1 MMPIYCMTMN
11 CVLVSLILQDKEKIL
26 KIITSQLQGE
36 MHVKVIQEDP
46 FFARL
51 MTKLCWSVL
60 FLMEAVAVKKESLE
74 FTLKSTIS
82 KNGLKQVN
90 QVLTFFRPDYFV

>member
-1 MMPIYCMTMN
+1 MMMPTYCMMMS
-11 CVLVSLILQDKEKIL
+11 CVLVSLTLQDKERIY
-26 KIITSQLQGE
+26 KIITLHLQGE

-51 MTKLCWSVL
+51 MIKLCWSVL

-74 FTLKSTIS
+74 FTGKSTFS

-90 QVLTFFRPDYFV
+90 QVLIF

>member
-1 MMPIYCMTMN
+1 MMLTYYMMMN
-11 CVLVSLILQDKEKIL
+11 CVLASLILQDKEKIY
-26 KIITSQLQGE
+26 KIITLHLQEE

-46 FFARL
+46 FCARL

-60 FLMEAVAVKKESLE
+60 FLMEAVAVKKESQE

-90 QVLTFFRPDYFV
+90 QVFIFL